1 MQRLIISSLVLAISL
16 GGIPLLTGCER
27 TVEHQKT
34 VETKD
39 NGGSVVKEKKVTENP
54 NTGTITKTERKDVN
68 NP

>member
-27 TVEHQKT
+27 TIEHEKS

-39 NGGSVVKEKKVTENP
+39 NGGTVVKEKKVTENTE
-54 NTGTITKTERKDVN
+54 TGTITKTERKDVN

>member
-39 NGGSVVKEKKVTENP
+39 NGSTVVKEKTVTENP
-54 NTGTITKTERKDVN
+54 NTGTVTKTERKDVN